1 MRKLR
6 YHLVDVFTDR
16 QFGGNP
22 LAVFTNG
29 RGVSAETMQT
39 IAKEL
44 NLSETTFVLPPE
56 DASNDYRVRIFTPG
70 QELPMAGHPTVGTT
84 FVLAREHLIERG
96 ADGTA
101 TEIKLEE
108 GVGTIPVR
116 IEWRADG
123 GGAGFI
129 EMRQPL
135 PTFGPRVEN
144 VAAVAEMLSIA
155 ESEIAETN
163 LPLEVVSCGVPFL
176 YVPVKSLRAVQSIK
190 FRVDM
195 WERELQDIVPPEV
208 FVFTRE
214 VEFESSTVHSR
225 MFAPGMSIYED
236 PATGG
241 ASGPLGCYLV
251 RHGVLPC
258 DGEVEFTSEQGIEM
272 GRPSF
277 IKIKIARREGEEI
290 TGVRVGGECRFMG
303 EGYLEIE
310 D

>member
-22 LAVFTNG
+22 LAVFTNA
-29 RGVSAETMQT
+29 RGVSAETMQA

-44 NLSETTFVLPPE
+44 NLSETTYVLPPE
-56 DASNDYRVRIFTPG
+56 TAANDYRVRIFTPG

-84 FVLAREHLIERG
+84 YVLARERMIARG
-96 ADGTA
+96 ADGAETL
-101 TEIKLEE
+101 IQLEE

-116 IEWRADG
+116 VEWRG
-123 GGAGFI
+123 GAAGFI

-135 PTFGPRVEN
+135 PTFGARVED
-144 VAAVAEMLSIA
+144 VGAVAEMLSI
-155 ESEIAETN
+155 EPEQIAGTN
-163 LPLEVVSCGVPFL
+163 LPVEVVSCGVPFL
-176 YVPVKSLRAVQSIK
+176 YVPVQSLRAVRDIK
-190 FRVDM
+190 FRLDV
-195 WERELQDIVPPEV
+195 WESKLKAVAPPEV
-208 FVFTRE
+208 FIFTRE
-214 VEFESSTVHSR
+214 VEFEGSTVHSR
-225 MFAPGMSIYED
+225 MFAPGMGIWED

-251 RHGVLPC
+251 RHGVLPG
-258 DGEVEFTSEQGIEM
+258 DGEVEIVSEQGIEM

-277 IKIKIARREGEEI
+277 IKIRIARAGDEI
-290 TGVRVGGECRFMG
+290 TDVRVGGECRFMG

>member
-1 MRKLR
+1 LRKLR

-29 RGVSAETMQT
+29 RGIGTETMQA

-44 NLSETTFVLPPE
+44 NLSETTYVLPPD
-56 DASNDYRVRIFTPG
+56 DAANDYRVRIFTPG

-84 FVLAREHLIERG
+84 YVLAREHMIARG
-96 ADGTA
+96 EDGA
-101 TEIKLEE
+101 ETEIKLEE

-116 IEWRADG
+116 IEWRE
-123 GGAGFI
+123 GAARFI
-129 EMRQPL
+129 EMRQPR
-135 PTFGPRVEN
+135 PVFGARV
-144 VAAVAEMLSIA
+144 ADLQAVAEMLSI
-155 ESEIAETN
+155 EPEEIAATN

-176 YVPVKSLRAVQSIK
+176 YVPVKSLRAVRNIK
-190 FRVDM
+190 FRVDV
-195 WERELQDIVPPEV
+195 WESRLKTIVPPEV

-214 VEFESSTVHSR
+214 VEFAGSTVHSR
-225 MFAPGMSIYED
+225 MFAPGMGIWED

-251 RHGVLPC
+251 RHGVVGC
-258 DGEVEFTSEQGIEM
+258 EGGRADITSEQGIEM

-277 IKIKIARREGEEI
+277 IKIRIGREGEEI
-290 TGVRVGGECRFMG
+290 TDVRVGGECRFMG
-303 EGYLEIE
+303 EGYLEVE
-310 D
+310 AS